1 MNAMQEKLFLELRHT
16 QAEIENSL
24 KKEQNPDWF
33 IRILEDELTDIK
45 IAIKKMSDGSFG
57 KCEISGEI
65 MPIDLIKNIPTLK
78 SINDS
83 KKLNSFYRKA
93 INPFIV
99 HLTLSFLSI
108 IC

>member
-1 MNAMQEKLFLELRHT
+1 MNAMQEKLFLELRQT

-24 KKEQNPDWF
+24 RKQENPEWF
-33 IRILEDELTDIK
+33 IHILEDELTDVRL
-45 IAIKKMSDGSFG
+45 AIKKMSDGSFG

-65 MPIDLIKNIPTLK
+65 MPVNLIKNIPTLK

-83 KKLNSFYRKA
+83 KKLNSFYRKPL
-93 INPFIV
+93 NPLIV
-99 HLTLSFLSI
+99 YLTLSFLSI